1 MSVISVGQAVVLG
14 AVEGVTEFL
23 PVSSTGHLKIAEG
36 LMGIPV
42 DDNAVIGFSAVIQ
55 VGAIAAVLVY
65 FFKDI
70 VRIVSAWGRGLVDR
84 EERHHHDYKFAWWVI
99 CATVPIVAVGLAA
112 KPLIEGPLASLWVVA
127 GSLIVGSGVMWAA
140 DQMGRHKRGED
151 DTSFKDAMLVGSS
164 QILALLFPGFSRSGA
179 TMSTALILDLDR
191 VAATRLSF
199 FLGIPALTG
208 AGLYELKDALGTGVG
223 AAPLAVGTIVSFV
236 VAYGSIAWLLR
247 YVAKHSFNA
256 FVIYR
261 IVVGVLLFGLL
272 GAGALHS

>member
-1 MSVISVGQAVVLG
+1 MSVISVGQAAVLG
-14 AVEGVTEFL
+14 VVEGVTEFL
-23 PVSSTGHLKIAEG
+23 PVSSTGHLKIVEG
-36 LMGIPV
+36 LMKIPV
-42 DDNAVIGFSAVIQ
+42 DDDSVVGFSAVIQ

-70 VRIVSAWGRGLVDR
+70 VRIVTAWGRGLRNR
-84 EERHHHDYKFAWWVI
+84 EERYHHDYKFAWWVI
-99 CATVPIVAVGLAA
+99 YATIPIVLVGLAA
-112 KPLIEGPLASLWVVA
+112 KPLIDGPLGSLWVVA
-127 GSLIVGSGVMWAA
+127 ASLIVGSGVMWAA

-151 DTSFKDAMLVGSS
+151 DTTFKDAMLVGSS

-179 TMSTALILDLDR
+179 TMSTGLILDLDR

-208 AGLYELKDALGTGVG
+208 AGIYELKDALGAGVG

-236 VAYGSIAWLLR
+236 VAYASIAWLLKF
-247 YVAKHSFNA
+247 VAKHSFNA

-261 IVVGVLLFGLL
+261 IIIGVLLFGLL
-272 GAGALHS
+272 GTGVLNS